1 MCVQVRKRNPMVM
14 MVMYF
19 FSWLTVLFFFLQG
32 HLEFAIPLW
41 ISNSCV
47 FVGCCCSLLVV
58 VKETVFLPDPIILF
72 LKWITYSDQIKPCWN
87 NCRSP
92 AFFFFLSP
100 IHTFFVLILP
110 SSTQKTENYKETPNL
125 IKAYSTQ
132 TFQHFLFW

>member
-1 MCVQVRKRNPMVM
+1 MCA
-14 MVMYF
+14 
-19 FSWLTVLFFFLQG
+19 SWKNKSHGHDGNVFLFMIDCSFFFLQG

-47 FVGCCCSLLVV
+47 LVGCWLLVV

-92 AFFFFLSP
+92 PFFSFFLSP

>member
-19 FSWLTVLFFFLQG
+19 FSWLTVLFFFCRIIWNLQFRCESAT
-32 HLEFAIPLW
+32 LVYLL
-41 ISNSCV
+41 V
-47 FVGCCCSLLVV
+47 VDCSLLVV

-92 AFFFFLSP
+92 PFFFFLSP